1 MPRHRN
7 ADESSQLII
16 RQNKR
21 SKKAENSETGE
32 PNFKLRLKEPI
43 RDALERS
50 ANRRGISM
58 NSEAS
63 ERLESAFFTEEVIN
77 FFFRSG
83 TSIEEVLILRRY
95 LVALKQS
102 VELAGDIP
110 ERCWVYAPF
119 AGFPLNLDALGEG
132 WQQGN
137 LDAAAFD
144 IPGMALRIRSG
155 VICAAADDIERNG
168 PPILAGRSQE
178 GEERKQALRL
188 WQFKKACRFLNLAI
202 EQDAATELLPR
213 GTVIYL
219 AAKELA
225 CDLGRGEAPE
235 IEALAAMKLT

>member
-1 MPRHRN
+1 MTRRRS

-21 SKKAENSETGE
+21 TKAPSLSEAGE

-50 ANRRGISM
+50 AKERGISM

-63 ERLESAFFTEEVIN
+63 DRLESSFFSGEVID

-95 LVALKQS
+95 LEALKQS
-102 VELAGDIP
+102 VEMAGDIP

-144 IPGMALRIRSG
+144 IPRMASSIRSG
-155 VICAAADDIERNG
+155 VICSAADDIERNG
-168 PPILAGRSQE
+168 IPPLPGRSQK
-178 GEERKQALRL
+178 GEERQQALRL
-188 WQFKKACRFLNLAI
+188 WRFKRACRFLSLAI
-202 EQDAATELLPR
+202 EQDVATDFFPH
-213 GTVIYL
+213 GMIIYR

-235 IEALAAMKLT
+235 IESLAAMEFS